1 MSFTI
6 RHLHKLDFDRV
17 IALCSA
23 IQPECVR
30 DLEEYLRR
38 CDEPWRVASV
48 SLSQWAAI
56 EEVSQQLIGYAVC
69 WNVVRRKYR
78 IGLMV
83 HEDWRK
89 QGIGGALLGAIL
101 AAAQSMPAATL
112 QARAQDDQTD
122 SLQFLCRRDFVE
134 THRMIELH
142 LNLSEADLTP
152 LAELPHSLKA
162 QGIEFTTLR
171 HEGQQERIWTKLTD
185 LQQSAV
191 IGWPD
196 PDPDGVMTIPTED
209 EVRRMFDSWRT
220 SSDTFFLAK
229 ADGVFIGYT
238 ALGPDHSAPGAIGT
252 GPTAVRPEYRGR
264 GVATALKVIAL
275 AHAQEQG
282 WRTAVTRS
290 ASPAMIRV
298 NEKLGFQRG
307 RAEVRLV
314 RRLHAE
320 QIL

>member
-1 MSFTI
+1 MSVTI
-6 RHLHKLDFDRV
+6 RPLHKSDVDRV

-38 CDEPWRVASV
+38 FDEPGRAASA
-48 SLSQWAAI
+48 SLCHWAAI
-56 EEVSQQLIGYAVC
+56 EEVSQQLIGYTVC

-78 IGLMV
+78 MGLMV
-83 HEDWRK
+83 HADWRK
-89 QGIGGALLGAIL
+89 RGIGGYLLRVIL
-101 AAAQSMPAATL
+101 AALQSMPVATL
-112 QARAQDDQTD
+112 QSRAWDDQTD
-122 SLQFLCRRDFVE
+122 SLQFLRRRGFVE
-134 THRMIELH
+134 THRMVELH

-152 LAELPHSLKA
+152 LAELPHGLTA

-171 HEGQQERIWTKLTD
+171 QEGQDEQFWTKLTD
-185 LQQSAV
+185 LQQAAV

-196 PDPDGVMTIPTED
+196 PDPDGIMTIPTGD
-209 EVRRMFDSWRT
+209 EVRRMFNSWQT
-220 SSDTFFLAK
+220 TSDTFFLAK

-238 ALGPDHSAPGAIGT
+238 ALGPDHSAPEAIGT

-264 GVATALKVIAL
+264 GVATALKTLAL
-275 AHAQEQG
+275 THARQQG

-314 RRLHAE
+314 RKLETRNR
-320 QIL
+320 